1 MGIPREIPELADSF
15 VPAALTF
22 FSVHVRGPTDW
33 TFFELGGAD
42 GTAGLAE
49 ISSGAATGAAAA
61 AVARLAGR
69 LRGEPLAGEGDVASK
84 LHLSPRD
91 LSGDRALA
99 TAVSGLRCAVAD
111 AQARRAGVPLARF
124 LGGSATTGVELYAN
138 VNRSMLPDDD
148 GPVDRQPAT
157 FATQARRA
165 AEEGFTTLKC
175 APFDECRSP
184 FAASG
189 IPREAFAGLE
199 RIAAVREAVGPD
211 TRLLVDCHGRFDLE
225 SALALEP
232 ELRRLGVAWYEEP
245 VDSIRERDALRRV
258 REESGIPMA
267 GAEMAYGLA
276 AFRAFVADGV
286 LDIVMPDVK
295 HCGGPA
301 EAAAIGRALEDNRA
315 GTVSMHCPTGPVS
328 LLASAH
334 ATAAFGPNLPL
345 EHAVYE
351 AEWRAGVMEPAE
363 QVENG
368 VLVLPDGPGLGARL
382 NERLV
387 AQRGRKWTA

>member
-1 MGIPREIPELADSF
+1 MTDPFI
-15 VPAALTF
+15 PAALTF
-22 FSVHVRGPTDW
+22 YSIHVRGPTDW

-49 ISSGAATGAAAA
+49 ISSGAATDA
-61 AVARLAGR
+61 AVAAVERLAGR
-69 LRGEPLAGEGDVASK
+69 LRGESLAGEGDVAPK
-84 LHLSPRD
+84 LNLSPRD
-91 LSGDRALA
+91 LSTDRALA

-111 AQARRAGVPLARF
+111 AQARRAGVPLVRF
-124 LGGSATTGVELYAN
+124 LGGLATTGVELYAN
-138 VNRSMLPDDD
+138 VNRSMLPDDN
-148 GPVDRQPAT
+148 GPVDRQPAA

-165 AEEGFTTLKC
+165 AEHGFTTLKC

-184 FAASG
+184 FTTSG

-199 RIAAVREAVGPD
+199 RIAAVQEAASPD
-211 TRLLVDCHGRFDLE
+211 ARLLVDCHGRFDLE

-232 ELRRLGVAWYEEP
+232 ELRKLGVAWYEEP
-245 VDSIRERDALRRV
+245 VDSIRARDALRQIRQA
-258 REESGIPMA
+258 SGIPMA
-267 GAEMAYGLA
+267 GAEAVYGFE

-301 EAAAIGRALEDNRA
+301 EAAAIGRALEGKRA
-315 GTVSMHCPTGPVS
+315 GTVSMHCPSGPVS

-334 ATAAFGPNLPL
+334 ATAAFGASLPL

-351 AEWRAGVMEPAE
+351 AEWRTEVLEPAE